1 MIIDWKDLTPELFL
15 EKYWQKKPLLI
26 KGAFPDFVDPVE
38 PDELAGLAMEDMIE
52 SRIVQHNGNDW
63 NVEHGPFRD
72 FETFG
77 EENWTLLVQAVNHWF
92 EDVDSLITPFR
103 FIPNWRIDDVM
114 VSFSTPGGGVGPHL
128 DQYDVF
134 IVQGSGKR
142 HWRVGKPDNDLRN
155 LVPHPDLKQVS
166 AFESCIDVTT
176 EAGDLLYIPPHHP
189 HDGLAI
195 DNAMNYSIG
204 FQAPNPQ
211 ELFSGL
217 ADYMLDEDLYET
229 RIDDSH
235 RRYTDRPET
244 LTGKDFQNL
253 KQQMLQVLNNE
264 EMLEDFLGQQLTS
277 VHHALD
283 VGLPEQPLSI
293 EELPEIIEQIIE
305 DDGALEPVLGIK
317 TLVIDQR
324 KLFINGERF
333 TIYEESLD
341 LALAMAN
348 KQHLNSE
355 LLKSALSNLKNL
367 ELLTRV
373 INIGLWQLA

>member
-1 MIIDWKDLTPELFL
+1 MIIDWKDLSPELFL
-15 EKYWQKKPLLI
+15 EQYWQKKPLLI
-26 KGAFPDFVDPVE
+26 KGAFANFIDPVA

-52 SRIVQHNGNDW
+52 SRIVQHRDNKWHVD
-63 NVEHGPFRD
+63 HGPFDD
-72 FETFG
+72 FESYG
-77 EENWTLLVQAVNHWF
+77 DNQWTLLVQAVNHWF
-92 EDVDSLITPFR
+92 EDVDSLISPFR

-114 VSFSTPGGGVGPHL
+114 VSFSTPGGGVGAHV

-134 IVQGSGKR
+134 IIQGSGKR
-142 HWRVGKPDNDLRN
+142 QWRVGKPDSTLQT

-189 HDGLAI
+189 HDGIAI
-195 DNAMNYSIG
+195 DNAMNYSVG

-211 ELFSGL
+211 ELIGGL
-217 ADYMLDEDLYET
+217 ADYMLDEDIYAK
-229 RIDDSH
+229 RIDDSQ
-235 RRYTDRPET
+235 RLATSQPELFSDRD
-244 LTGKDFQNL
+244 LQLL
-253 KQQMLQVLNNE
+253 KQQMQNVLDNDDVMEN
-264 EMLEDFLGQQLTS
+264 FLGQLLTS

-283 VGLPEQPLSI
+283 VGLPEQPISI
-293 EELPEIIEQIIE
+293 EEIPDIIEQIIE
-305 DDGALEPVLGIK
+305 DDGALEPVLGFK
-317 TLVIDQR
+317 TLLIEQR

-333 TIYEESLD
+333 TIYEDTLD
-341 LALAMAN
+341 LALALAN